1 MSRDWRAAYEQVA
14 VTVLDGAPAAR
25 PLLAGFNTCVD
36 HVYRLEPPGLDRL
49 TPAAQAAHEPL
60 AALSGEPL
68 AALSGEVLRR
78 ILDGRDGEVFVPAP
92 QLRPALDELLG
103 PPAARQVGGTGAQA
117 AWVLAVLNAPSVLA
131 LADRSTEQL
140 AVLHPGIGLC
150 DDGSVRPVAGTAA
163 RGTPIK
169 PPHYILEYAA
179 GTRWHAGT
187 VRRSSRIIVRLAED
201 GIERDDTFAALG
213 PTLAET
219 AGAGLVSGLNGVPDA
234 DHAARAWLRDLAA
247 SWRASGLPW
256 VHLELAEYPR
266 PGALAEVSAAYAGIA
281 HTLGLS
287 LAELAIIR
295 PGGDPAAAARELAE
309 HYRFDRVFVHADTWS
324 LVVHRGDPEPAA
336 GALRIGNLLAASRA
350 RHGGPTADLGL
361 DPTVTF
367 TDDRPVGRPLG
378 DGWRTECVPT
388 PYLSRPAATIGLGD
402 TFVAGV
408 LLAGCLDVPLK
419 PFVRLSPGD
428 IP

>member
-1 MSRDWRAAYEQVA
+1 MTRDWRATYEQVA
-14 VTVLDGAPAAR
+14 AAVLDDAPAAR

-36 HVYRLEPPGLDRL
+36 HVYRLDPPALDRL
-49 TPAAQAAHEPL
+49 TEAARADR
-60 AALSGEPL
+60 GPL

-92 QLRPALDELLG
+92 ELRPALDELLG

-131 LADRSTEQL
+131 LADRSAEQL
-140 AVLHPGIGLC
+140 AVLHPAIGLC
-150 DDGSVRPVAGTAA
+150 DDGTVRPVAGTAA
-163 RGTPIK
+163 HGVPAK
-169 PPHYILEYAA
+169 PPHYILEYVA

-187 VRRSSRIIVRLAED
+187 VRRSSRIIVRLSED
-201 GIERDDTFAALG
+201 GIERDEAFAALG
-213 PTLAET
+213 PALAET

-234 DHAARAWLRDLAA
+234 DHTARTWLRDLAA
-247 SWRASGLPW
+247 SWRTAGLPW

-266 PGALAEVSAAYAGIA
+266 PGALAEVSAAYTGIA

-287 LAELAIIR
+287 LAELSIMR
-295 PGGDPAAAARELAE
+295 PAGDPAAAARELAE
-309 HYRFDRVFVHADTWS
+309 HYRFDRVFVHADAWS

-350 RHGGPTADLGL
+350 RHGRPTADLGL
-361 DPTVTF
+361 DPAVTF
-367 TDDRPVGRPLG
+367 TDDRPEGRPLG
-378 DGWRTECVPT
+378 DGWHAECVPT

-408 LLAGCLDVPLK
+408 LLAGCLPANPDVPPK
-419 PFVRLSPGD
+419 PYVRLSPGD